1 MTTSP
6 PLLTVQGVAEK
17 LALSEKHVYRMCRL
31 NRLPFVRIGGSLRF
45 RPEDI
50 DAWLESRVIKP
61 VA

>member
-1 MTTSP
+1 
-6 PLLTVQGVAEK
+6 VQGVAEK
-17 LALSEKHVYRMCRL
+17 LALSEKHVYKMCRL